1 MAPTSTAPTA
11 DSSFG
16 TAPAAVVE
24 AQIAANSEAPA
35 SAPGTGK
42 RARNKRTASTTS
54 CDQEAPVQER
64 EAPAGDRETPV
75 HDREAPATVARAR
88 PSRPASKLVL
98 DLNAVADVDGLH
110 QEVTVLRAS
119 IRQLASGGDDI
130 AEHVKVLAE
139 LRHQIETLCRTLKT
153 QQSLEGPDGD
163 GRAAEMRRILEELG
177 DQLEVER

>member
-1 MAPTSTAPTA
+1 MSLPLLDSQDDPSLNDSAPDAAPAPGDASVCGPDSAQSPRLHAVGPKRRSPNPSRKQESPNATA
-11 DSSFG
+11 D
-16 TAPAAVVE
+16 P
-24 AQIAANSEAPA
+24 PD
-35 SAPGTGK
+35 
-42 RARNKRTASTTS
+42 ST
-54 CDQEAPVQER
+54 
-64 EAPAGDRETPV
+64 
-75 HDREAPATVARAR
+75 
-88 PSRPASKLVL
+88 LVL

-110 QEVTVLRAS
+110 QEVAVLRAS

-163 GRAAEMRRILEELG
+163 GRAAEMRRVLEELG

>member
-1 MAPTSTAPTA
+1 MSLPLLDSPDDPSLDSAPGA
-11 DSSFG
+11 
-16 TAPAAVVE
+16 APAPGDTPDSGRGRARPRRSQ
-24 AQIAANSEAPA
+24 ASGPKTGPAKPARKSEAPA
-35 SAPGTGK
+35 ATPDT
-42 RARNKRTASTTS
+42 TA
-54 CDQEAPVQER
+54 DQP
-64 EAPAGDRETPV
+64 P
-75 HDREAPATVARAR
+75 
-88 PSRPASKLVL
+88 SKLVL

-110 QEVTVLRAS
+110 QEVAVLRAS

-177 DQLEVER
+177 DQLEVKR